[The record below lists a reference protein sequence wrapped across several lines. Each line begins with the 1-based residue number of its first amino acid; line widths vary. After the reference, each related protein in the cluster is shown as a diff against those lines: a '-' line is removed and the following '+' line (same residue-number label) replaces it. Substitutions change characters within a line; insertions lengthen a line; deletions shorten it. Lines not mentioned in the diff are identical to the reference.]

1 MKNDLTCGVVHDLLP
16 NYVEDLLGEESQEAV
31 KRHLAGC
38 CACSA
43 ALSAMREPVTET
55 KQPSHEVDFLKK
67 IKKRNSRR
75 VLAAAAC
82 TAIVLLGMF
91 FLKIFVIGTP
101 LQVQNVAVVNA
112 AAENGTLHLS
122 VMSAESANA
131 FHGWNVETTNGI
143 ASIYA
148 RSVLASPLYADGS
161 ASLDIPLEG
170 VQEVWLGGKSGR
182 LIWQDG
188 VMISPLALD
197 LMDARA
203 PYCGDP
209 KALIRIAELL
219 RLPDRLGSYT
229 LSLQTDKHPYGCTL
243 EFANRLNDEQTG
255 WVTCYNLLTLALV
268 DNLEAS
274 MFRIPKPEDAA
285 DPNGTATGGM
295 RLDSTDQ
302 TALPDL
308 VQFYNEAHGTHWEPK
323 ASIKDYTRSPADLQR
338 LLLILD
344 SFYKTNLAAS

>member
-1 MKNDLTCGVVHDLLP
+1 MKNDLTCGVVLDLLP
-16 NYVEDLLGEESQEAV
+16 NYVEHLLGEESQAAV
-31 KRHLAGC
+31 ERHLAGC
-38 CACSA
+38 SACAA
-43 ALSAMREPVTET
+43 ALSAMREPVTEI

-82 TAIVLLGMF
+82 TALVLLGMF

-229 LSLQTDKHPYGCTL
+229 LSLQTGKHPYGQ
-243 EFANRLNDEQTG
+243 AG
-255 WVTCYNLLTLALV
+255 
-268 DNLEAS
+268 
-274 MFRIPKPEDAA
+274 
-285 DPNGTATGGM
+285 
-295 RLDSTDQ
+295 
-302 TALPDL
+302 LPDRRYCGSG
-308 VQFYNEAHGTHWEPK
+308 VHHRPH
-323 ASIKDYTRSPADLQR
+323 
-338 LLLILD
+338 LLLGRRCGRFRRGRPGPEPLHPCHSVQLLCPVHHHHD
-344 SFYKTNLAAS
+344 DRPGSPQRGLRPHGQV